1 MGDQSA
7 HTGFDRDFLI
17 QMVQYKMPF
26 GQYEGRYVADLPV
39 HYLEW
44 FQRQGFPSGRL
55 GQYLATMYEI
65 KTNGLDDV
73 LKPIKNKYQ
82 RRY

>member
-1 MGDQSA
+1 MGNQPE
-7 HTGFDRDFLI
+7 HTGFDREFLI
-17 QMVQYKMPF
+17 RMVQFKMPF
-26 GQYEGRYVADLPV
+26 GRYEGTYVTNLPV

-44 FQRQGFPSGRL
+44 FQRQGFPSGML

-65 KTNGLDDV
+65 KTNGLDEI
-73 LKPIKNKYQ
+73 LKPIKYKYQ

>member
-1 MGDQSA
+1 MDSKSE
-7 HTGFDRDFLI
+7 HTGFDREFLI

-26 GQYEGRYVADLPV
+26 GQYKGRFVTNLPV

-44 FQRQGFPSGRL
+44 FKRQGFPSGRL

-65 KTNGLDDV
+65 KINGLDDV
-73 LKPIKNKYQ
+73 LKPIKQ
-82 RRY
+82 RHQRLY